1 MLKKF
6 ILIAIILLTI
16 LSPVQA
22 AITITPV
29 SVTSSSIM
37 WEWAGGLTLT
47 NMSIDGLFVCG
58 YNPVSTSFVLSDLK
72 PNEPHTITI
81 LTAGDSGSNTTYT
94 TADTNIEQST
104 GVLSLLNA
112 WWYLIVICLLCLIGM
127 MRKLGI
133 FLIVASAVSL
143 FALYD
148 FITMNVITGSSPLVE
163 LPFMIYVLFFIF
175 PLFLVFMVKGGV
187 TK

>member
-1 MLKKF
+1 MTKK
-6 ILIAIILLTI
+6 LIALLGILMLIII
-16 LSPVQA
+16 PASA
-22 AITITPV
+22 TITVTPA
-29 SVTSSSIM
+29 SITSSSIM

-47 NMSIDGLFVCG
+47 NVSIDGLYVCG

-94 TADTNIEQST
+94 TADSNIEQST
-104 GVLSLLNA
+104 GILSLLNA
-112 WWYLIVICLLCLIGM
+112 WWYLIVICLLCVIGM

-133 FLIVASAVSL
+133 FLVVASAVSL

-148 FITMNVITGSSPLVE
+148 FITTNVITGSSPLVE
-163 LPFMIYVLFFIF
+163 LPFIIYVVFFIF

>member
-1 MLKKF
+1 MLKK
-6 ILIAIILLTI
+6 IILALIIVLTI

-37 WEWAGGLTLT
+37 WEWAGELTLT
-47 NMSIDGLFVCG
+47 NVSIDGMFVCG
-58 YNPVSTSFVLSDLK
+58 YNPVSTSFVLSDLQ

-81 LTAGDSGSNTTYT
+81 LTAGDSGSNTTT
-94 TADTNIEQST
+94 TLADTNIVQST
-104 GVLSLLNA
+104 GILTLLNE
-112 WWYLIVICLLCLIGM
+112 WWYLIIIAIFCVIGM

-133 FLIVASAVSL
+133 FLVVASMVSL
-143 FALYD
+143 YALYD
-148 FITMNVITGSSPLVE
+148 FITANVITGSSPLIE
-163 LPFMIYVLFFIF
+163 LPFLIYVVFFIF